1 MHFLP
6 GWTAPCCLGCT
17 YGDDYQCHFVKGSEI
32 ANKRMEN
39 IGDTLSTLG
48 LEPERCA
55 ANQVAIT
62 DYDKIP
68 QIINDFVEEIVEMGP
83 NPFKGF

>member
-1 MHFLP
+1 
-6 GWTAPCCLGCT
+6 
-17 YGDDYQCHFVKGSEI
+17 
-32 ANKRMEN
+32 MEN

-48 LEPERCA
+48 LESERCA
-55 ANQVAIT
+55 TNQVAIT

-68 QIINDFVEEIVEMGP
+68 QILNDFVEEIVEMGP

>member
-1 MHFLP
+1 
-6 GWTAPCCLGCT
+6 
-17 YGDDYQCHFVKGSEI
+17 
-32 ANKRMEN
+32 MEN

-55 ANQVAIT
+55 ANQIAIT